1 MKEQEMTGFEIE
13 IAIKWELRGDEM
25 NWVDALQRSI
35 DFLEDHLDS
44 NFKVEDAASEA
55 NVSVF
60 HFQRIFLVL
69 TDMSVMEYVRRRRLT
84 LAAQDLA
91 LTNERVIDVALKY
104 GYETPE
110 AFAEAFKRQHGMSPS
125 EARSTQKGFTSYNRL
140 VISVQLKGA
149 YPMKVRIEE
158 KPAFPIVG
166 VARTFSIENG
176 ENTREIPKM
185 WEEVHQNGVNDELT
199 KMNKGEL
206 KGILGVCR
214 MIESVS
220 NSIEYW
226 IATAYDGNDIPAQ
239 YETME
244 IPATTYAIFEV
255 VGPMPQ
261 AMQSMWEKI
270 YSEWFPSSSYRPSE
284 SAMME
289 VYTNDD
295 AYKEDYYSE
304 IWIPVVSKESTT
316 VTN

>member
-1 MKEQEMTGFEIE
+1 
-13 IAIKWELRGDEM
+13 M

-44 NFKVEDAASEA
+44 TFKVEDAAKEA

-91 LTNERVIDVALKY
+91 LTNEHVIDVALKY

-110 AFAEAFKRQHGMSPS
+110 AFAKAFKRQHGMSPS
-125 EARSTQKGFTSYNRL
+125 DARSTQKGFTSYNRL

-158 KPAFPIVG
+158 KPAFSIVG
-166 VARTFSIENG
+166 ILRNFSTENG

-185 WEEVHQNGVNDELT
+185 WQEVHANGVNDELM
-199 KMNKGEL
+199 KLNNGAL
-206 KGILGVCR
+206 KGMLGVCR
-214 MIESVS
+214 MVDGKS
-220 NSIEYW
+220 NFMEYW
-226 IATAYDGNDIPAQ
+226 IATAFDGDVVPEKF
-239 YETME
+239 ETME
-244 IPATTYAIFEV
+244 VPASTYAIFEV
-255 VGPMPQ
+255 IGPMPQ
-261 AMQSMWEKI
+261 AIQSMWEKI
-270 YSEWFPSSSYRPSE
+270 YSEWFPSSLYRPSGLAE
-284 SAMME
+284 ME

-295 AYKEDYYSE
+295 AYKADYYSE
-304 IWIPVVSKESTT
+304 IWIPVVSK
-316 VTN
+316 